1 VARARSISWA
11 AAERVRI
18 GVATRSLHG
27 SITSLAYGAVK
38 RTARAAVTYLKFWDR
53 TTFDDR
59 RHGGTLLVAML
70 AGYKQDLWPLVMP
83 RFKAAL
89 ALVPEADVCLVSPGK
104 HDEALAALCA
114 AEGWSYLAT
123 TTNDVSLAQNICFKR
138 HTGAELIVKLDEDI
152 FLLPGSIR
160 DLVAEY
166 RRIKAEGRVDP
177 GFVAPMIPLN
187 GFCYRPL
194 LRTLGL
200 LDEYERRFGTAQL
213 GTSGLPI
220 HDDHAAARWIW
231 EQTTPLESLPDRL
244 GAMPEEDLLSP
255 IQFSIGM
262 IVFERSFWEQ
272 FGYFNVPRRKLLTGM
287 STLGGDESHICAAAM
302 LHSRPIV
309 VTTRTVAG
317 HFSFGGQY
325 AGMSD
330 LLRSNPALF
339 AQGLIALFAQG
350 LIA

>member
-1 VARARSISWA
+1 VAQAGTLASTAPRRMRIGDAARALR
-11 AAERVRI
+11 R
-18 GVATRSLHG
+18 
-27 SITSLAYGAVK
+27 SITSQAYGTVK
-38 RTARAAVTYLKFWDR
+38 KAARAADSYSKFHDR
-53 TTFDDR
+53 VTFDDR
-59 RHGGTLLVAML
+59 RHAGTLLVTML

-104 HDEALAALCA
+104 RDEALAALCA

-123 TTNDVSLAQNICFKR
+123 ATNDVSLAQNICFKR
-138 HTGAELIVKLDEDI
+138 HTAAELIVKLDEDM

-166 RRIKAEGRVDP
+166 RRIKAEGRVNP

-194 LRTLGL
+194 LRALGL
-200 LDEYERRFGTAQL
+200 LEEYERRFGTAQL
-213 GTSGLPI
+213 GTSGLPV
-220 HDDHAAARWIW
+220 HTDPAAARWIW
-231 EQTTPLESLPDRL
+231 EQTTPLESLPERL
-244 GAMPEEDLLSP
+244 SAGTTEDLLSP

-262 IVFERSFWEQ
+262 IAFERRFWQQ
-272 FGYFNVPRRKLLTGM
+272 FGYFNVARRKLMTGM

-302 LHSRPIV
+302 LQSRPIV
-309 VTTRTVAG
+309 VTTHTAAG

-330 LLRSNPALF
+330 LLRSNPAIF
-339 AQGLIALFAQG
+339 T
-350 LIA
+350 

>member
-1 VARARSISWA
+1 MAQAGTTGLMAPRRMRIGETARTWRRSIASQ
-11 AAERVRI
+11 
-18 GVATRSLHG
+18 
-27 SITSLAYGAVK
+27 AYGTVK
-38 RTARAAVTYLKFWDR
+38 KAARAADSYSKLHDR
-53 TTFDDR
+53 ITFEDR
-59 RHGGTLLVAML
+59 SHAAPLLVTML

-89 ALVPEADVCLVSPGK
+89 AQMPDADVCLVSPGK
-104 HDEALAALCA
+104 RDTALASLCA

-123 TTNDVSLAQNICFKR
+123 ATNDVSLAQNICFKR
-138 HTGAELIVKLDEDI
+138 HIAAELIVKLDEDM

-160 DLVAEY
+160 HLVAEY
-166 RRIKAEGRVDP
+166 RRIKTEGRVDP

-194 LRTLGL
+194 LRALGL
-200 LDEYERRFGTAQL
+200 LEEYERRFGTAQL

-220 HDDHAAARWIW
+220 HTDPAAARWIW
-231 EQTTPLESLPDRL
+231 EQTSPLDSLPERL
-244 GAMPEEDLLSP
+244 GAGIAEDLLSP

-262 IVFERSFWEQ
+262 IVFERRFWQ
-272 FGYFNVPRRKLLTGM
+272 QVGYFSVARRKLMAGM

-309 VTTRTVAG
+309 ITTLTAAG

-325 AGMSD
+325 AGMRD

-339 AQGLIALFAQG
+339 V
-350 LIA
+350 